1 MKRGHEVKASLTPN
15 EKLRVAA
22 GYDLMGIDQHKLAF
36 LFGVNQGRI
45 AEAIADVRSALVPSE
60 QQDNQVEFDFG
71 DTPKRI
77 IV

>member
-1 MKRGHEVKASLTPN
+1 MKRGYEPKTALTPS

-22 GYDLMGIDQHKLAF
+22 GYDLLGIDQHKLAF

-45 AEAIADVRSALVPSE
+45 AEAISDVRSALVPTE
-60 QQDNQVEFDFG
+60 QQDNQIEFDFSE
-71 DTPKRI
+71 TPKRI

>member
-1 MKRGHEVKASLTPN
+1 MKRGYEPKTALTPS
-15 EKLRVAA
+15 EKLRVVA

-45 AEAIADVRSALVPSE
+45 AEAISDVRNALTTKSDDDE
-60 QQDNQVEFDFG
+60 QTEFDFG
-71 DTPKRI
+71 DQPKRI